1 MNNMEYLEYEGSRLL
16 DYALGT
22 FSKGSSGDLTNDMER
37 VLLAEHPDL
46 SLEKQEQLQDFFWEY
61 VLFRLY
67 ITDCRIRNF
76 QDCFGSRTP
85 ILTGL
90 DSMLHSIPSHLKMLS
105 LEKDLAGSYLIVGR
119 HASAFHY
126 DYVTT
131 QFKKFRT
138 IESNYAKLENKK
150 EARRLSIE
158 ASLKYMADSI
168 GFTLSPAFIAFL
180 QKETLAY
187 MTALSERLTR
197 ITPEGVHE
205 RAHKKTLLHTHSS
218 IFTQET
224 YDHLY
229 PSFTLLASMAAGLLF
244 MFA

>member
-37 VLLAEHPDL
+37 VLLADHSDL
-46 SLEKQEQLQDFFWEY
+46 SLEMQERLQDFFWEY

-67 ITDCRIRNF
+67 ITSCRIRSF
-76 QDCFGSRTP
+76 HDCFGSRTP
-85 ILTGL
+85 ILSGL

-126 DYVTT
+126 DYVMA
-131 QFKKFRT
+131 QFKKFHT
-138 IESNYAKLENKK
+138 IESTYAALEDKQ
-150 EARRLSIE
+150 EARLLSIQ
-158 ASLKYMADSI
+158 ASLQSI
-168 GFTLSPAFIAFL
+168 ASAMDFPLSPALIAFL
-180 QKETLAY
+180 QKETQAY
-187 MTALSERLTR
+187 LEALSERLSR

>member
-22 FSKGSSGDLTNDMER
+22 FTKGSSGDLTNDMER
-37 VLLAEHPDL
+37 VLLAENPNL

-67 ITDCRIRNF
+67 ITSCRIRNF
-76 QDCFGSRTP
+76 HDCFGSRTP

-90 DSMLHSIPSHLKMLS
+90 DSMLHAIPSHLKMLA

-119 HASAFHY
+119 HASSFHY
-126 DYVTT
+126 EYVTT
-131 QFKKFRT
+131 QFETFRA
-138 IESNYAKLENKK
+138 IESTYMAMENKE
-150 EARRLSIE
+150 EARLLSIE
-158 ASLKYMADSI
+158 ASLQSMADAMDLS
-168 GFTLSPAFIAFL
+168 LSPALISFL

-187 MTALSERLTR
+187 LAALSERLSR